1 MLFRKQ
7 QVDGS
12 SPSVGSTAYPL
23 PHISDGHTAVRVL
36 VLIKATADSEA
47 GVMPSAELI
56 DAMGRYNEE
65 LVEAVE

>member
-36 VLIKATADSEA
+36 VPIKATTDGEA
-47 GVMPSAELI
+47 GVMPSTDLLE
-56 DAMGRYNEE
+56 AMGRYN
-65 LVEAVE
+65 